1 MPDTLDMAG
10 DARIVPLSVEYDEY
24 RRDESRSVGEAE
36 RITFP
41 TCEDDVRAVLRAVR
55 ERAVEEGEPPC
66 AITVQGARTG
76 LAAGAVPHGG
86 LVLNL
91 SRMNRYLG
99 LRRGAS
105 GTFYLRVQPGVVLSE
120 LRKHLASK
128 ALPAPAGGWDT
139 ESAAALRALA
149 AAPEQFFPTD
159 PTETSACLGGMAA
172 CNASG
177 ARSYRYG
184 PMRPHVSALRVVLA
198 DGDVVASHRGEVR
211 AHGRHLSLP
220 TLSGRVYELDLPT
233 YQMPHTKN
241 ASGYFIEDDM
251 DAVDLFIG
259 SDGTLGVITELELA
273 LMPVPAVTWGVSCF
287 FPREEAALD
296 FTVAARPELGC
307 AGAFEYFDA
316 GALDILRSQ
325 RANSAAFASLPEL
338 DPDATCCIYV
348 ELDCEDEV
356 QALEELIRLGRILG
370 ETGGSEDATWVART
384 DVDRESQRFF
394 RHAVPESVNML
405 IDERRRTDP
414 TITKLGSDMSVP
426 DERLHDVVGLYR
438 RTLAESGLQAAAWGH
453 IGNNH
458 LHVNVLPRD
467 ARDFATGKALFK
479 EWAREVTAMGGAVSA
494 EHGVGKLKR
503 DFLTVMYGPK
513 HIREMAQLKARL
525 DPYGQLGRG
534 NLFSEDVLDAVR
546 AESTAHELAAH
557 IGGTVEN
564 SQVAKGGE

>member
-1 MPDTLDMAG
+1 MASEIDIKPLDEEFG
-10 DARIVPLSVEYDEY
+10 EY

-36 RITFP
+36 AIAFP
-41 TCEDDVRAVLRAVR
+41 ASEDEVRAVLRRVR
-55 ERAVEEGEPPC
+55 ERAAETGERPEPV
-66 AITVQGARTG
+66 TVQGARTG

-91 SRMNRYLG
+91 SRMNRYLD
-99 LRRGAS
+99 LRRTSDGV
-105 GTFYLRVQPGVVLSE
+105 FHLRAQPGVVLSE
-120 LRKHLASK
+120 LRKHLAAKS
-128 ALPAPAGGWDT
+128 LPAPADGWDE
-139 ESAAALRALA
+139 ESAAALRELA
-149 AAPEQFFPTD
+149 DAPAQFFPTD

-184 PMRPHVSALRVVLA
+184 PMRPYVSALRVALA
-198 DGDVVASHRGEVR
+198 DGDMVALRRGEVR
-211 AHGRHLSLP
+211 ARGRHLSLRA
-220 TLSGRVYELDLPT
+220 TSGCVYELGLPT
-233 YQMPHTKN
+233 YAMPRTKN
-241 ASGYFIEDDM
+241 ASGYFIEDGM

-287 FPREEAALD
+287 FSSERAALD
-296 FTVAARPELGC
+296 FTVAARPELSC

-325 RANSAAFASLPEL
+325 RANSAAFASLPAL
-338 DPDATCCIYV
+338 DPRAACCIYV

-356 QALEELIRLGRILG
+356 QALDDLARLGRILG

-414 TITKLGSDMSVP
+414 AITKLGSDMSVP
-426 DERLHDVVGLYR
+426 DDRLHDVVALYR

-467 ARDFATGKALFK
+467 ARDYAAGKELFRG
-479 EWAREVTAMGGAVSA
+479 WARKVTAMGGAVSA

-503 DFLTVMYGPK
+503 DFLAVMYGEG
-513 HIREMAQLKARL
+513 HIREMARLKAQL

-534 NLFSEDVLDAVR
+534 NLFPEDLLDVAC
-546 AESTAHELAAH
+546 AEAAAAGDGH
-557 IGGTVEN
+557 
-564 SQVAKGGE
+564 AKGGE